1 MEGSSYFIEIIYGIK
16 INDNIKT
23 SGIVD
28 KLITKDYN
36 RSIKINL
43 QQRRCGYLLRKRR
56 IVRDAFLLLCGGFDM
71 NVPELFASDVFNR
84 QVMQDKLPK
93 ETYKSL
99 LKTIDEGAPLDMSVA
114 NVVANAMKD
123 WAVEKGA
130 THFTHWFQPM
140 TGITAEK
147 HDSFISPTKDGKV
160 IMDFSGKELVV
171 GEPDA
176 SSFPSGGVRAT
187 FEARGYTAWDP
198 TSFAFVKDG
207 TLYIPTAF
215 FSYSGEVLDKKTPLL
230 KSMAV
235 LNKEALRIL
244 RLFGNT
250 TAKRV
255 VSTVGAEQE
264 YFLIDKKML
273 EARKDLLYTGRT
285 LFGAKPPKGQE
296 LEDHYFGAIKT
307 RVSDYMKDLDEE
319 LWKLGILAKTKHN
332 EVAPC
337 QHELAPVFTSTNVA
351 SDQNQIIMET
361 MKKVAE
367 RHGLCCLLHEKP
379 FAGINGSGKHNNWS
393 MSTDTGIN
401 LLDPG
406 STPAENGQFM
416 LFLTAV
422 IVAVNEHQD
431 LLRLSIASA
440 GNDHRLGANEAPP
453 AIVSVYLG
461 EELEGVIESLES
473 GVKYK
478 GRGKKT
484 MKLGVDTLPE
494 LPKDTTD
501 RNRTS
506 PFAFT
511 GNKFEFRMVGSSF
524 SLAGPNIIINT
535 AVADVL
541 RRFADEL
548 EKAEDFNTALHD
560 LVVRAIRE
568 NKSILFKGNNY
579 SEEWK
584 KEAEKRGLL
593 NLKSAAEALPY
604 FASRENISFFER
616 NGVFTEREV
625 ITRTD
630 IMLENYCKV
639 LNIEALTML
648 EMAKK
653 DIYPAVNGYIVTLCD
668 TVQSKKRISDDI
680 DCAGEQKMIR
690 KLSNKNTELLFKADE
705 LEDTLLATKAY
716 ENSESLAKFFS
727 DSVIPLMRE
736 LRAFADDM
744 EMSVSEK
751 FWPFPT
757 YGDILFSV

>member
-1 MEGSSYFIEIIYGIK
+1 
-16 INDNIKT
+16 
-23 SGIVD
+23 
-28 KLITKDYN
+28 
-36 RSIKINL
+36 
-43 QQRRCGYLLRKRR
+43 
-56 IVRDAFLLLCGGFDM
+56 M
-71 NVPELFASDVFNR
+71 NVPELFGSSVFNR
-84 QVMQDKLPK
+84 QVMQDKLPR
-93 ETYKSL
+93 EIYKSL

-147 HDSFISPTKDGKV
+147 HDSFITPTKDGKV

-230 KSMAV
+230 KSMAA
-235 LNKEALRIL
+235 LNKQALRIL

-250 TAKRV
+250 SAKQV
-255 VSTVGAEQE
+255 YSTVGAEQE
-264 YFLIDKKML
+264 YFLIDKKMY
-273 EARKDLLYTGRT
+273 EARKDIIFTGRT

-307 RVSDYMKDLDEE
+307 RVSAYMKDLDEE
-319 LWKLGILAKTKHN
+319 LWKMGILAKTKHN

-351 SDQNQIIMET
+351 SDQNQLVMET

-367 RHGLCCLLHEKP
+367 RHGLYCLLHEKP

-393 MSTDTGIN
+393 MSTDTGLN

-416 LFLTAV
+416 LFLAAV
-422 IVAVNEHQD
+422 IKAVNLHQD
-431 LLRLSIASA
+431 LLRLSVASA

-453 AIVSVYLG
+453 AIVSIFLG
-461 EELEGVIESLES
+461 EELEQVLESLEK
-473 GVKYK
+473 GVKYSGK
-478 GRGKKT
+478 GKKT

-524 SLAGPNIIINT
+524 SLAGPNIIVNT
-535 AVADVL
+535 IVADVL
-541 RRFADEL
+541 KEFADRL
-548 EKAEDFNTALHD
+548 EKATDFNAALHD
-560 LVVRAIRE
+560 LVVDTIRE
-568 NKSILFKGNNY
+568 NKRILFNGNNY
-579 SEEWK
+579 SAQWQEEAK
-584 KEAEKRGLL
+584 KRGLL
-593 NLKSAAEALPY
+593 NLKNAAEALPH
-604 FASRENISFFER
+604 FADKKNIELFER
-616 NGVFTEREV
+616 NGVFTAREV
-625 ITRTD
+625 ETRTD
-630 IMLENYCKV
+630 ILLENYSKI
-639 LNIEALTML
+639 LTIEALTMS

-653 DIYPAVNGYIVTLCD
+653 DIFPAINEYITALCE
-668 TVQSKKRISDDI
+668 TVKDKKSAVSGIS
-680 DCAGEQKMIR
+680 CAGEEKLIR
-690 KLSNKNTELLFKADE
+690 KLSDGNESLFAKAEELDELLLQTKEFDASEK
-705 LEDTLLATKAY
+705 LAA
-716 ENSESLAKFFS
+716 FFAEK
-727 DSVIPLMRE
+727 VIPVMRE
-736 LRAFADDM
+736 LRICADDM
-744 EMSVSEK
+744 ELIAAK
-751 FWPFPT
+751 KYWPFPT